1 MSYVRASIL
10 HAAVV
15 VAGLAGFAAAAP
27 AADNT
32 QVLKDR
38 QATMKQQAKDLG
50 AIKAYLTGKT
60 DEAAAATAATS
71 LTQTMAKIPSLFP
84 PGSGAASPDGKYQ
97 PKPAV
102 WTNWDEFLAARKNAA
117 AKVDV
122 LFAAIKGGDKP
133 AIQAAFV
140 DLGKHGC
147 GGCHEKFRQTLKP

>member
-1 MSYVRASIL
+1 MPYVRASIL
-10 HAAVV
+10 RAAVV
-15 VAGLAGFAAAAP
+15 VVSLAGFAVAAP
-27 AADNT
+27 AADNA

-38 QATMKQQAKDLG
+38 QATMKEQAKDLG

-60 DEAAAATAATS
+60 DQTAAETAATS
-71 LTQTMAKIPSLFP
+71 LTQTMVKIPSLFP

-102 WTNWDEFLAARKNAA
+102 WVHWDEFLAARKNAA
-117 AKVDV
+117 AKVEV
-122 LFAAIKGGDKP
+122 LSAAIKSGDKA

-140 DLGKHGC
+140 DLGKNGC